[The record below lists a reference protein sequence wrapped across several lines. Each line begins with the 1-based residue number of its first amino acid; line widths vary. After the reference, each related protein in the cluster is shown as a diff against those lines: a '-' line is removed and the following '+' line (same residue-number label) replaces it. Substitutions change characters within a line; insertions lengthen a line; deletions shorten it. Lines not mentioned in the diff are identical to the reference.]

1 MRDAFGGLINIAII
15 IVFLVIVSGY
25 MAYNVSYTKAF
36 KVKNKVISTIEEF
49 EGNCDFNKDGDK
61 CVTIIDT
68 FMRQIGYNPVSRTE
82 LQNHAKF
89 DKPEGCD
96 ASNVY
101 CQTGYCTMKCQYN
114 TDSVANK
121 YYYYRVVTYV
131 TLDIPIINK
140 VMSGMTVF
148 QVTGDTMRIRK
159 PTG

>member
-49 EGNCDFNKDGDK
+49 EGKCDFSKDGDK
-61 CVTIIDT
+61 CVKIIDT
-68 FMRQIGYNPVSRTE
+68 FMRQIGYNPVSKTE
-82 LQNHAKF
+82 LNNNKHNF
-89 DKPEGCD
+89 DIPNGCKT
-96 ASNVY
+96 SNVY

-114 TDSVANK
+114 TSIANK